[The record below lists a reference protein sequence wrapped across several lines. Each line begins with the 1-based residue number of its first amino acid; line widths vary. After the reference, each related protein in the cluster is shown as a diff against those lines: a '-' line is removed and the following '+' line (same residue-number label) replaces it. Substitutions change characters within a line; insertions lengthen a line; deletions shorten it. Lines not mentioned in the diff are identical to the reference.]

1 MHFHILPILLG
12 VSYVLAAP
20 LNVSGHKN
28 LPNGLITPSP
38 SELETIEENAHGT
51 LPNGPT
57 PLSISEG
64 GIVSLQMIAMNAMFE
79 VSFFDALIENITAE
93 VPGYRFASDDD
104 KQFILSGLE
113 VILAQEEL
121 QVLDSNNHLA
131 HFGIEPMLPCQY
143 SIPVNNFDAAIE
155 IAVKFTDVALGVLQD
170 VVERYA
176 LGSDFTLA
184 RQISSLIGEKGEQQG
199 WFRIMQGKVPS
210 ELPYPTTGD
219 VHFAFSAVQ
228 NFAIPGSCPNVHTFP
243 FEPFEP
249 LHVIRIPGARTG
261 NVLVSF
267 VDHQNISDSS
277 LWMTYINQQNL
288 PVVEPLQVVTRTGN
302 EVVAEALFPYEAH
315 EMNGLTIAAV
325 TTTDGPFV
333 NSYEVTKVTLA
344 APGLFVIN

>member
-1 MHFHILPILLG
+1 MHFHILPVLLG
-12 VSYVLAAP
+12 VSYILAAP
-20 LNVSGHKN
+20 LNLTGHKT
-28 LPNGLITPSP
+28 LPNGLITPSA
-38 SELETIEENAHGT
+38 SELETIEEDAHGT
-51 LPNGPT
+51 LPNGPP
-57 PLSISEG
+57 PLGISEG
-64 GIVSLQMIAMNAMFE
+64 GIVNLKMVAMNAMLE
-79 VSFFDALIENITAE
+79 VSFFDALIKNITEE
-93 VPGYRFASDDD
+93 VPGYRFVTEDD
-104 KQFILSGLE
+104 KDFILSGLR

-143 SIPVNNFDAAIE
+143 SIPVDNFDEAIE

-199 WFRIMQGKVPS
+199 WFRIMQGKIPS

-228 NFAIPGSCPNVHTFP
+228 
-243 FEPFEP
+243 
-249 LHVIRIPGARTG
+249 
-261 NVLVSF
+261 SF
-267 VDHQNISDSS
+267 
-277 LWMTYINQQNL
+277 TNL
-288 PVVEPLQVVTRTGN
+288 PIVEPLKVIARTGN
-302 EVVAEALFPYEAH
+302 EVTGEALFPYEAH
-315 EMNGLTIAAV
+315 GMNGLTIAAV
-325 TTTDGPFV
+325 TTTDGPFS

>member
-1 MHFHILPILLG
+1 MHFHILYVLLG
-12 VSYVLAAP
+12 ISYVLAAP
-20 LNVSGHKN
+20 LNATGPKT
-28 LPNGLITPSP
+28 LPNGLLTPSA
-38 SELETIEENAHGT
+38 SELETIEEDAHGT
-51 LPNGPT
+51 LPNGPP
-57 PLSISEG
+57 PLGISEG
-64 GIVSLQMIAMNAMFE
+64 GIVNLKMIAMNAMLE
-79 VSFFDALIENITAE
+79 VSFFDALIENITEE
-93 VPGYRFASDDD
+93 VPGYRFATEDD
-104 KQFILSGLE
+104 KHFILSGLR

-143 SIPVNNFDAAIE
+143 LIPVDNFDAAIE
-155 IAVKFTDVALGVLQD
+155 IAVKFTDMALGVLQD

-219 VHFAFSAVQ
+219 IHFAFSAVQ
-228 NFAIPGSCPNVHTFP
+228 SFTVPGSCPNIHTFP
-243 FEPFEP
+243 LEPFEP
-249 LHVIRIPGARTG
+249 LHVIQTPGARTG
-261 NVLVSF
+261 DVIVSF

-277 LWMTYINQQNL
+277 LWVTYINQQNL
-288 PVVEPLQVVTRTGN
+288 PIVEPLKVISRTGN
-302 EVVAEALFPYEAH
+302 EVTGEALFPYEAH
-315 EMNGLTIAAV
+315 GMNGLTIVAV
-325 TTTDGPFV
+325 TTTDGPFS